1 MSKRQDTYQV
11 APYSKMQRAVAATLR
26 SFQRK
31 PMMHGLI
38 EVDVTRSRAF
48 LREYKARTG
57 ESLSFTGYI
66 IACVGKAVDEHK
78 VMQAYRRGR
87 KHLVMFD
94 DVDVA
99 TVIEHDLKG
108 QKMPL
113 LYIIRAA
120 NRKTVREIHQEIRAL
135 QQRGAAKSVLGFTEM
150 PFLPTVLLTRILYRT
165 LRTFPKLH
173 KRVVGTVGVTAVGMF
188 GKGTGWGIPVAA
200 ATLAITLGGLA
211 PKPAMVD
218 GQIALRE
225 YLCMTLSFDHRIV
238 DGGPAARFAARL
250 KDLIESG
257 YGLDDATLE
266 PMQAVDQGASYAA
279 QSGRAHAGLTP
290 SR

>member
-1 MSKRQDTYQV
+1 MNKRQDTYQV
-11 APYSKMQRAVAATLR
+11 VPYSKMQRAVAATLR

-38 EVDVTRSRAF
+38 EVDVTRPREF
-48 LREYKARTG
+48 LRDHKARTG

-78 VMQAYRRGR
+78 YVQAYRRGR
-87 KHLVMFD
+87 KHLVVFD

-99 TVIEHDLKG
+99 LVVERDVKG

-113 LYIIRAA
+113 VYVIRAA
-120 NRKTVREIHQEIRAL
+120 NHKTVREIHQEIRAL
-135 QQRGAAKSVLGFTEM
+135 QRQATAKSVLGFTEI
-150 PFLPTVLLTRILYRT
+150 PFLPTVLLTRMLYRT

-188 GKGTGWGIPVAA
+188 GRGTGWGVPVAA
-200 ATLAITLGGLA
+200 ENLAITLGGLA
-211 PKPAMVD
+211 SKPAMVE

-225 YLCMTLSFDHRIV
+225 YLCMTLSFDHRII
-238 DGGPAARFAARL
+238 DGGPAARFAVRL
-250 KDLIESG
+250 KDVIESG
-257 YGLDDATLE
+257 YGLDDSTVEPAQTRDQAT
-266 PMQAVDQGASYAA
+266 AY
-279 QSGRAHAGLTP
+279 AGLTP
-290 SR
+290 GR